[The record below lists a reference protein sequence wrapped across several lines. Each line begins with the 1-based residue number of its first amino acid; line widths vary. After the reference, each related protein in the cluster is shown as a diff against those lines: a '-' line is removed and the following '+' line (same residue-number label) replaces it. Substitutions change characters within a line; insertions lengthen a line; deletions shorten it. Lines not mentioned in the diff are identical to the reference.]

1 MFSQAPTSASTDR
14 LEREADDAAERDT
27 RLLRPSQPVGVDA
40 YSLLDHRTRESAVLE
55 DVAPPGRYLAVE
67 HDGRTR
73 LIALSRPITHI
84 GRGLVA
90 DVRLEDPHVSRRHAI
105 IAIRGDGPDAVR
117 VLDDRS
123 SGGTFVN
130 GTPVTVAPLHDGDI
144 VRVGRAWLRYTE
156 IAPQVKRRR
165 VPRRI
170 PLNVTRHARHARPA
184 AV

>member
-1 MFSQAPTSASTDR
+1 MRHPVAAP
-14 LEREADDAAERDT
+14 
-27 RLLRPSQPVGVDA
+27 QHPVGVDA
-40 YSLLDHRTRESAVLE
+40 YGLLDHRTRESTLLE
-55 DVAPPGRYLAVE
+55 DVAPPGRYLALE
-67 HDGRTR
+67 HDGRTW

-130 GTPVTVAPLHDGDI
+130 GTPVTVAQLHEGDI
-144 VRVGRAWLRYTE
+144 VRVGRVWSLHRDRAGGQ
-156 IAPQVKRRR
+156 APADASPDPAERRPAPGARAARRR
-165 VPRRI
+165 LSDSSAAGP
-170 PLNVTRHARHARPA
+170 ARPGGVGMSWSILRA
-184 AV
+184 

>member
-1 MFSQAPTSASTDR
+1 MTSHAPSSARTDR
-14 LEREADDAAERDT
+14 LQEPQQDAAERDT
-27 RLLRPSQPVGVDA
+27 RLLRPEHVLGVDA
-40 YSLLDHRTRESAVLE
+40 YGLLDHRTRDSTLLQ

-67 HDGRTR
+67 HDGRSR

-105 IAIRGDGPDAVR
+105 VAIRGDGPDAVR

-130 GTPVTVAPLHDGDI
+130 GTPVTVAQLHDGDI
-144 VRVGRAWLRYTE
+144 VRVGRVWFRYTE
-156 IAPQVKRRR
+156 IAPEVKRRR
-165 VPRRI
+165 TLRRI
-170 PLNVTRHARHARPA
+170 PLSTARRPSHVRPA
-184 AV
+184 AA

>member
-1 MFSQAPTSASTDR
+1 MTSQAPLSTSTDQ
-14 LEREADDAAERDT
+14 LEEAHAHTAEHDT
-27 RLLRPSQPVGVDA
+27 HVLRPSQPVGVDA
-40 YSLLDHRTRESAVLE
+40 YGLLDHRTRESALLE

-67 HDGRTR
+67 DDGRTR

-105 IAIRGDGPDAVR
+105 VAIRGDGPDAVR

-130 GTPVTVAPLHDGDI
+130 GTPVTVAQLHDGDI
-144 VRVGRAWLRYTE
+144 VRVGRVWFRYTE

-165 VPRRI
+165 TLRRI
-170 PLNVTRHARHARPA
+170 PLTAARRPGHARPA